1 VKVNES
7 LTDVIL
13 PERGLRQGDPLSPY
27 LFLLCAEGFS
37 ALLNH
42 AEEEGRLQGI
52 KVSSNAP
59 SFNHLLFADDSM
71 VLLNANEQSAQHLQE
86 ILQLYE
92 NCSGQ
97 TINMEK
103 SAIMFSQNT
112 PRKTRKRVMRALH
125 ITSIAWSER
134 YLGLPVYVGRAW
146 SKSFEY
152 LKERVWKRIQGWK
165 ERALSKAGKDVL
177 IKACAQAIPTFAMSC
192 FDLTK
197 TLCDQMS
204 SMICRYWWSH
214 QENEN
219 KMHWLSWEKLV
230 KPKKEGGLGFRDLHN
245 FNIAMLARQAWRLL
259 TEPSSLCAR
268 VLSAKYFPSGNVLSA
283 VPVAGMSYTWRS
295 ILKGVNLLKE
305 GIIWRVG
312 NGSEINVWKDP
323 WIARD
328 GMRVPFTPKGQNL
341 ITKVAELICPISGN
355 WDEPLVRD
363 IFWPTEA
370 EIILPTPIRED
381 VEDFWAWHPDAKGLF
396 SVKSAYKLHALHMC
410 AASGARE
417 AAQPDPIWDKIWS
430 LPCPMKVKHFVWR
443 LAHDSLPLRMNIKR
457 RGVDLDPICLVCL
470 RSDEVGAHTFLKCK
484 ALKHCWR
491 ELQMEQIRL
500 KLLECANAREVLW
513 TILDLNIEQK
523 LRALILCWQW
533 WSARNKLNAGDK
545 ARTTGDICTAVYR
558 WVNDCKMFYLKGTS
572 TANRREISSN
582 SIRMALSSQ
591 VLTMAAGALSLEMP
605 RVMFGAPGMDTY
617 GISVNPFVLKLRHV
631 CELCNMPLA
640 GE

>member
-1 VKVNES
+1 
-7 LTDVIL
+7 
-13 PERGLRQGDPLSPY
+13 
-27 LFLLCAEGFS
+27 
-37 ALLNH
+37 
-42 AEEEGRLQGI
+42 
-52 KVSSNAP
+52 
-59 SFNHLLFADDSM
+59 
-71 VLLNANEQSAQHLQE
+71 
-86 ILQLYE
+86 
-92 NCSGQ
+92 
-97 TINMEK
+97 
-103 SAIMFSQNT
+103 
-112 PRKTRKRVMRALH
+112 
-125 ITSIAWSER
+125 
-134 YLGLPVYVGRAW
+134 
-146 SKSFEY
+146 
-152 LKERVWKRIQGWK
+152 
-165 ERALSKAGKDVL
+165 
-177 IKACAQAIPTFAMSC
+177 
-192 FDLTK
+192 
-197 TLCDQMS
+197 
-204 SMICRYWWSH
+204 MICRYWWSQ

-230 KPKKEGGLGFRDLHN
+230 KPKKEGGLGFRDLHS

-545 ARTTGDICTAVYR
+545 ARTAGDICTAVYR

-572 TANRREISSN
+572 TAVKQPARWTKPTGDFIKFNTDGAFFPGSNNGGWGFIPRDAQGDVRGSGYGHLRYIREPLRAEAEACVRALQYAAGWGMTLVHIETDSTILAEALQTNTYDRTSCGAIFKEARAFMHLNFLSCISSYGPRACN
-582 SIRMALSSQ
+582 SAAHKLAAMGASCLPDSAVVLAEAAPDDVMVLVASNSAVSS
-591 VLTMAAGALSLEMP
+591 E
-605 RVMFGAPGMDTY
+605 
-617 GISVNPFVLKLRHV
+617 
-631 CELCNMPLA
+631 
-640 GE
+640 